1 MTLQQKV
8 ETDLHTAWVRT
19 FWVSVVSGPLTER
32 VDKNMAVMNIMMSLT
47 LVILLNHSQV
57 CRTQAQRTSCTF
69 ALHDF
74 RLVSL

>member
-19 FWVSVVSGPLTER
+19 FWVSVVSGPSIVR
-32 VDKNMAVMNIMMSLT
+32 VDKIMAVMNIIMISLT

-57 CRTQAQRTSCTF
+57 CRTQGTS
-69 ALHDF
+69 
-74 RLVSL
+74 

>member
-19 FWVSVVSGPLTER
+19 FWVSVVSGPSTVR
-32 VDKNMAVMNIMMSLT
+32 NKNMAVMKIMISLT

-57 CRTQAQRTSCTF
+57 CRTQGTS
-69 ALHDF
+69 
-74 RLVSL
+74 

>member
-19 FWVSVVSGPLTER
+19 FWVSVVSGPLTVR
-32 VDKNMAVMNIMMSLT
+32 VDKNMAVMNIMISLT
-47 LVILLNHSQV
+47 LMILLNHSQV
-57 CRTQAQRTSCTF
+57 FRTQGTSRTF

>member
-19 FWVSVVSGPLTER
+19 FWVSVVSGPSTVR
-32 VDKNMAVMNIMMSLT
+32 NKNMAVMKIMISLT

-57 CRTQAQRTSCTF
+57 CRTR
-69 ALHDF
+69 
-74 RLVSL
+74 

>member
-19 FWVSVVSGPLTER
+19 FWVSVVSGPLTVR
-32 VDKNMAVMNIMMSLT
+32 VDKNMALMNIMISLT

-57 CRTQAQRTSCTF
+57 CRTR
-69 ALHDF
+69 
-74 RLVSL
+74 

>member
-19 FWVSVVSGPLTER
+19 FWVSVVSGPSTVR
-32 VDKNMAVMNIMMSLT
+32 VDKIMAVMNIIMISLT

-57 CRTQAQRTSCTF
+57 CRTQGTS
-69 ALHDF
+69 
-74 RLVSL
+74 

>member
-19 FWVSVVSGPLTER
+19 FWVSVVSDPSTER
-32 VDKNMAVMNIMMSLT
+32 VDKNMAVMNIMISVT

-57 CRTQAQRTSCTF
+57 CRTQGTS
-69 ALHDF
+69 
-74 RLVSL
+74 

>member
-19 FWVSVVSGPLTER
+19 FWVSVVSGPSTVI
-32 VDKNMAVMNIMMSLT
+32 VDKIMAVMNIIMISLT

-57 CRTQAQRTSCTF
+57 CRTR
-69 ALHDF
+69 
-74 RLVSL
+74 

>member
-8 ETDLHTAWVRT
+8 ETDLHTAGVRT
-19 FWVSVVSGPLTER
+19 IWVSVVPGPSTVR
-32 VDKNMAVMNIMMSLT
+32 VDKNMAVMNIMISLT

-57 CRTQAQRTSCTF
+57 CRTEKQSCTF